1 MAVGLV
7 NVGRY
12 VIADI
17 VEAVGAEEFFCGG
30 AEPFEIVEVVEN
42 CFGAVDGRTGLT
54 VVFLNVP
61 RGETCGGIFQDVNA
75 AETVEPIVEIALVA
89 ELTVFDAGIAP
100 FDATIFPPAQDMQ
113 GVRVIFEGHE
123 LNAID
128 A

>member
-30 AEPFEIVEVVEN
+30 AEPFETVEVVEN
-42 CFGAVDGRTGLT
+42 CFGAVDGRIGLT
-54 VVFLNVP
+54 VLFLDIP
-61 RGETCGGIFQDVNA
+61 RRETCGLILHDVDA
-75 AETVEPIVEIALVA
+75 AEAGCPIVEIALVA

-113 GVRVIFEGHE
+113 SVRVIFEGHE